1 MGVTDEDAQMDL
13 NLYIGNFDLKS
24 IFFSQNQI
32 RKNITSA
39 KSILI
44 SLLDL
49 VDSSNRII
57 IHGKSEE
64 TYTNV
69 TKLT

>member
-24 IFFSQNQI
+24 IFFSENQI

-49 VDSSNRII
+49 VDSSIR

-64 TYTNV
+64 TYT

>member
-39 KSILI
+39 KIILI

-49 VDSSNRII
+49 VDSSNK

>member
-13 NLYIGNFDLKS
+13 KNH
-24 IFFSQNQI
+24 I

-44 SLLDL
+44 SISR
-49 VDSSNRII
+49 SSKSGPITLTSLRF
-57 IHGKSEE
+57 HGKSEG
-64 TYTNV
+64 T
-69 TKLT
+69 

>member
-1 MGVTDEDAQMDL
+1 MGVTHEDAQMDL
-13 NLYIGNFDLKS
+13 DLYIGNFDLKP
-24 IFFSQNQI
+24 IFFRRTRSG
-32 RKNITSA
+32 KTSA

-49 VDSSNRII
+49 VDSSIR

-64 TYTNV
+64 KYSNV

>member
-24 IFFSQNQI
+24 KNQI

-44 SLLDL
+44 SLLDR
-49 VDSSNRII
+49 VDSSII

-64 TYTNV
+64 TYT

>member
-13 NLYIGNFDLKS
+13 NLYIGNFELKS
-24 IFFSQNQI
+24 IFSQNQI

-39 KSILI
+39 KSIL
-44 SLLDL
+44 DL
-49 VDSSNRII
+49 IDSSIR

-64 TYTNV
+64 TYT